1 MKKFIYIFSL
11 LIAVFVMSSCQ
22 KTELDDLK
30 PLKVNSEERVDSESY
45 VPPGSGNL
53 QDGDGNSSDND
64 DPDYGNPDDTITD
77 DDDEDDDDE
86 LEGQERE

>member
-1 MKKFIYIFSL
+1 MKNLIYIFAL
-11 LIAVFVMSSCQ
+11 VFAVFALSSCQ

-45 VPPGSGNL
+45 TPPGK
-53 QDGDGNSSDND
+53 GDIEDNNDSDNN
-64 DPDYGNPDDTITD
+64 GNAEDGITD

-86 LEGQERE
+86 LEGRETEDNNP

>member
-1 MKKFIYIFSL
+1 MKNLIYILSL
-11 LIAVFVMSSCQ
+11 FFAVFVLSSCQ

-45 VPPGSGNL
+45 TPPGKGDL
-53 QDGDGNSSDND
+53 EDGDADDSDNGD
-64 DPDYGNPDDTITD
+64 AEDGITD

-86 LEGQERE
+86 LEGRETENDNP